1 MIPIRELIDQ
11 EKEEEAREREA
22 CLNLLLPMYDESLG
36 PDRFALP
43 PTQVRT
49 FINRLSIQEAR
60 EVGPKINVAILA
72 ANYLR
77 IHGFEDQ
84 LANKNLRLIASVS
97 HEHANK
103 RYRYVMAAVRNICE
117 SKDPDL
123 HAVIWTLMDARK
135 VLRETTPD
143 LQRAV
148 DLYASRLRLPLV

>member
-1 MIPIRELIDQ
+1 M
-11 EKEEEAREREA
+11 
-22 CLNLLLPMYDESLG
+22 
-36 PDRFALP
+36 P

-60 EVGPKINVAILA
+60 EVGPKINLAILA